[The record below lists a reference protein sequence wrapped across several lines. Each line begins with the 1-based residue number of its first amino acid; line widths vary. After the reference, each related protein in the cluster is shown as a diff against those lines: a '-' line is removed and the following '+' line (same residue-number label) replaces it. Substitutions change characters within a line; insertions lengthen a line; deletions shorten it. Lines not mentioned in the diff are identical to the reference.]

1 MTDMSWIIGALLVI
15 SHIAGVLTAIVALM
29 SSRTSQGA
37 VAWIVTLIS
46 FPYFSVPIF
55 WTFGRPRFYGYV
67 SARGERDT
75 VLRQVL
81 QRYRGHMESYISRPE
96 SVSGRIRAVEQLAM
110 MPMTRG
116 NRVDLL
122 IDGEATFDSLFAGI
136 DQAEDYI
143 LVQFFII
150 RADEIG
156 MAFKRRLIHQAEH
169 GINVYFLYDEIG
181 SRGLPG
187 GYLRDL
193 EEAGVRVTA
202 FNSSRGWRH
211 RFQINFRNHR
221 KIVVVDGR
229 LGWTGGFNVADE
241 YLGRVE
247 RYGPW
252 RDTHLRLQGPSVL
265 ALQEAFWEDWYWA
278 TGDILALH
286 WITHDVTDASQHV
299 AIVPSGPADG
309 RETASLLI
317 QHAIHGARH
326 RLWVTSPYFVP
337 DHGVQ
342 DALTLAALRGVDV
355 RVLIPERP
363 DHLLVFLSAFAFLPE
378 MIRNGVKIYRYQPG
392 FLHQKTLLVDDHT
405 AMVGT
410 VNLDNRS
417 FRLNFEVTAYVPDK
431 TFAAEVQAMLER
443 DFSVSRQVTER
454 ELAERALWR
463 KVVSRA
469 TYLLSPVQ

>member
-1 MTDMSWIIGALLVI
+1 MTWLIGALLFF
-15 SHIAGVLTAIVALM
+15 SHVAGIITAVFALM

-37 VAWIVTLIS
+37 VAWIVTLVS
-46 FPYFSVPIF
+46 FPYIAVPIF

-81 QRYRGHMESYISRPE
+81 QRYRPHMESYISRPE
-96 SVSGRIRAVEQLAM
+96 SISGRIRAVEQLAM

-116 NRVDLL
+116 NRADLL
-122 IDGEATFDSLFAGI
+122 IDGEATFESLFDGI
-136 DQAEDYI
+136 ARAEEYI
-143 LVQFFII
+143 LVQFFIV

-156 MAFKRRLIHQAEH
+156 LAFKRHLIHQAEH
-169 GINVYFLYDEIG
+169 GVNVYFLYDEIG

-193 EEAGVRVTA
+193 EEAGVRVSA

-211 RFQINFRNHR
+211 RFQVNFRNHR
-221 KIVVVDGR
+221 KVMVIDGR
-229 LGWTGGFNVADE
+229 EGWTGGLNIADE

-252 RDTHLRLQGPSVL
+252 RDTHLKLQGPSVL

-278 TGDILALH
+278 TGDILALT
-286 WITHDVTDASQHV
+286 WTTRNIREESQHV

-309 RETASLLI
+309 RETASLLV

-342 DALTLAALRGVDV
+342 DALILAALRGVDV

-392 FLHQKTLLVDDHT
+392 FLHQKTLLIDDHT

-417 FRLNFEVTAYVPDK
+417 FRLNFEMTAYVPDK
-431 TFAAEVQAMLER
+431 RFAAEVHAMLER
-443 DFSVSRQVTER
+443 DFAVSRQVTER
-454 ELAERALWR
+454 ELAERPLWR

>member
-1 MTDMSWIIGALLVI
+1 MAWLIGILLFVSHVLGIITAVI
-15 SHIAGVLTAIVALM
+15 ALM

-37 VAWIVTLIS
+37 VAWIVTLVS
-46 FPYFSVPIF
+46 FPYIAVPIF
-55 WTFGRPRFYGYV
+55 WTLGRPRFYGYV

-81 QRYRGHMESYISRPE
+81 QRYRGQMESYISRPE
-96 SVSGRIRAVEQLAM
+96 AVSGRIRAVEQLAM

-122 IDGEATFDSLFAGI
+122 IDGDATFDSLFSGI
-136 DQAEDYI
+136 RQAEEYI
-143 LVQFFII
+143 LVQFFIV

-156 MAFKRRLIHQAEH
+156 MAMKRLLIDQAEH
-169 GINVYFLYDEIG
+169 GVSVYFLFDEIG

-193 EEAGVRVTA
+193 EEAGVRVSA

-221 KIVVVDGR
+221 KIVVVDGK
-229 LGWTGGFNVADE
+229 LGWTGGLNVADE
-241 YLGRVE
+241 YLGRVA
-247 RYGPW
+247 RYGHW
-252 RDTHLRLQGPSVL
+252 RDTHLALRGPSVL

-278 TGDILALH
+278 TGDILALGWRPH
-286 WITHDVTDASQHV
+286 HQESDDQHV

-309 RETASLLI
+309 RETASLLV
-317 QHAIHGARH
+317 QHAIHGARN

-342 DALTLAALRGVDV
+342 DALILAALRGVDV
-355 RVLIPERP
+355 RVLMPERP

-378 MIRNGVKIYRYQPG
+378 MIQNGVKIYRYQPG

-417 FRLNFEVTAYVPDK
+417 FRLNFEVTAFVPDK
-431 TFAAEVQAMLER
+431 RFAANVHAMLEQ
-443 DFSVSRQVTER
+443 DFINSREVTER
-454 ELAERALWR
+454 ELAERPMWR
-463 KVVSRA
+463 KMLSRA

>member
-1 MTDMSWIIGALLVI
+1 MTWIIGTLLFLCHVVGTI
-15 SHIAGVLTAIVALM
+15 SAVFALM

-37 VAWIVTLIS
+37 VAWIITLVL

-55 WTFGRPRFYGYV
+55 WIFGRPRFYGYV

-81 QRYRGHMESYISRPE
+81 KRYRPHMDDYVSRPE
-96 SVSGRIRAVEQLAM
+96 AVSGRIRAVEQLAM

-116 NRVDLL
+116 NRVELL
-122 IDGEATFDSLFAGI
+122 IDGERTFDSLFAGI
-136 DQAEDYI
+136 DQAEEYI
-143 LVQFFII
+143 LVQFFIV

-156 MAFKRRLIHQAEH
+156 LAFKRKLIHQAEH
-169 GINVYFLYDEIG
+169 GLNVYFLYDEIG

-193 EEAGVRVTA
+193 EEAGVRVSA

-211 RFQINFRNHR
+211 RFQVNFRNHR

-229 LGWTGGFNVADE
+229 SGWTGGLNVADE

-247 RYGPW
+247 RYGAW
-252 RDTHLRLQGPSVL
+252 RDTHLKLEGPSVL

-278 TGDILALH
+278 TGDILALGWRIH
-286 WITHDVTDASQHV
+286 HVAEATQHV

-309 RETASLLI
+309 RETASLLV

-342 DALTLAALRGVDV
+342 DALILAALRGVEV

-431 TFAAEVQAMLER
+431 TFAAEVTAMLEQ
-443 DFSVSRQVTER
+443 DFAHSREVTER
-454 ELAERALWR
+454 ELAARPLWR

-469 TYLLSPVQ
+469 TYLLSPIQ